1 VRCPA
6 PQLLLL
12 LPLPSEWQLEETP
25 TSSLQAGYPVRC
37 GDDGLK
43 DRVGQCLAMQ
53 SDWGLDLYPRNGAG
67 YSVPHRLLL
76 PRDQHHSAVFAI
88 VQLVVGSWA
97 ANTRTQRERSQM
109 SRYKARVQV
118 RVEYSPKHPCTC
130 TSVSG
135 VRYRLGRDNSPEQP
149 CSESRLT
156 TSRQC
161 PSRPHVPSGF
171 DRTVYSTD
179 LAATQYT
186 GGPGRSDRAAF
197 SGGDRPRAT
206 RHKGDERRT
215 T

>member
-1 VRCPA
+1 
-6 PQLLLL
+6 
-12 LPLPSEWQLEETP
+12 
-25 TSSLQAGYPVRC
+25 
-37 GDDGLK
+37 
-43 DRVGQCLAMQ
+43 MQ

-109 SRYKARVQV
+109 SQGSSTSTGQSD
-118 RVEYSPKHPCTC
+118 SPKHPCTC

-135 VRYRLGRDNSPEQP
+135 VRYRLGQATHQSSLA
-149 CSESRLT
+149 SESWLT
-156 TSRQC
+156 TAAAM
-161 PSRPHVPSGF
+161 PSPHVPSGF